1 MDDSERPE
9 RPGPDADAAEIA
21 AWMEEDFGRAVAEG
35 MANAGDEDDSDDEHE
50 VVEVEIL
57 NHERGEVVGTVDTD
71 GNLETE
77 SEALRSVSQE
87 YLEEGIP
94 VFVPTTYENED
105 GETVHADA
113 EVIVKPGTT
122 GFVRAFVDE
131 LPSPFDC
138 DPVVLVE
145 LPVYDSE

>member
-1 MDDSERPE
+1 
-9 RPGPDADAAEIA
+9 
-21 AWMEEDFGRAVAEG
+21 MEEDFGRAVAEG
-35 MANAGDEDDSDDEHE
+35 MANAGDEDEHE

-57 NHERGEVVGTVDTD
+57 NHERGEVVGTIDTD

-77 SEALRSVSQE
+77 SEALRSVSKE
-87 YLEEGIP
+87 YLEEGVP
-94 VFVPTTYENED
+94 VLVPTTYENED

-113 EVIVKPGTT
+113 EVMVDPGTM

-138 DPVVLVE
+138 DPEMLTD
-145 LPVYDSE
+145 LPVHDLEQD